1 MKKISWLIILT
12 LVISLVLP
20 GLGSE
25 GGLALAAD
33 TLRVAKFIATQGD
46 VKVLRAGGEKPFPA
60 FKGMGLTQGDTVVTG
75 KDGQATLEVAE
86 DKEMKIAKNTRLM
99 ISELVQS
106 LQDNADKTSFYL
118 KAGQVYTNVKKT
130 LAPGAKYEIRTPTAV
145 MGVRG
150 TQFFVNLSNGLAQVV
165 TLEGQVTVTIS
176 QQVTGD
182 DGTVTTQN
190 VEIQV
195 QPNQIFVQSGSETGP
210 TQYNLETITS
220 NDNLSL
226 FVLETLQEINEQQP
240 GLIDAQLLEDL
251 AEQIEEARQEEEQE
265 LQEYEQE
272 QQDEDNQ
279 DNEGSGSD
287 NSSGDGGGNDDED
300 ESVEITIALMEDLNL
315 DIDEDA
321 SVEIISNPDDV
332 ELSVSVG
339 DEAIAEAYIDQHSVY
354 VIGRAA
360 GETEVT
366 VTASKSGYLEGTQS
380 FTVTVSQGDSE
391 EDITIESIDDL
402 SLAVGDED
410 TVEIYTDPEDADLAV
425 EVENESIAEANLDG
439 GTIYISGLSA
449 GSTTITVTAEK
460 EGYSPGEESFTVTV
474 SQGVSGLEIQSQA
487 LAAGETHSLV
497 VEDGYVY
504 YSGYDGVNTTSLG
517 LSIVPGLTD
526 VVAVSANKD
535 YSLAL
540 NEDGEVWAWGENG
553 IGQLGNGSNYI
564 DSLDPTQVYGLSD
577 IVAVSAGEC
586 HALALK
592 NDGTVWAWG
601 DNSDKKLGIDSEE
614 SKTYIPQKVK
624 NEDGSYL
631 SGIVAIG
638 AGYAHSLALKEDGT
652 VWAWGDNNSVQ
663 LGQGA
668 EGNDEEAYPVQV
680 KDTSGTGYLTD
691 VTAIA
696 AGPMHNLALD
706 DGKVWAW
713 GYNNYGQLGI
723 GEEPNIGLPEEVV
736 IMENEPLT
744 GITKIAAGGNWAGHS
759 LALDSS
765 GRAYSWGNGDYGQ
778 LGLGYYYER
787 KTTPVQVP
795 GLASVTS
802 IAAGGEYGTSLFL
815 EADGTVK
822 ACGFNDCGELGDG
835 TQSER
840 ISVVTMIQFISP
852 TTPPQLEDII
862 IHNYATGADNVRVF
876 DHIGGGLYKAYNASE
891 DGDLIGQEYGIDDDY
906 VYINIDDGFESSLS
920 NVYITATD
928 IDMEKPESSRTA
940 VEIPLPKLQENIDF
954 AVDISENGLGRISFD
969 VSETQASALAASLGE
984 ENLVIRAFVG
994 KEENSTIETLPALD
1008 DSNVDIIVI
1017 EPGQPEGIGRK
1028 PGQYPYAVAVYDEA
1042 ENVLAQYLNDNA
1054 TAVIA
1059 FESIDP
1065 DEVFNS
1071 VEFTES
1077 FTLTLK
1083 AEESTEFDAGIDTGD
1098 FTLEGAFDPSLSVIA
1113 LEYCGSKEIMILIS
1127 GSQTATG
1134 EGIIKIS
1141 QEALNEGEDNSE
1153 ADLYATVQIME
1164 AY

>member
-20 GLGSE
+20 GLGPE

-33 TLRVAKFIATQGD
+33 TLRVAKFIVTQGD

-86 DKEMKIAKNTRLM
+86 DKEMKIAANTRLM

-106 LQDNADKTSFYL
+106 LQDNADQTSFYL

-165 TLEGQVTVTIS
+165 TLEGQVTITIS

-195 QPNQIFVQSGSETGP
+195 QPNQVFVQSGSETGP
-210 TQYNLETITS
+210 TQYNLETLTS

-251 AEQIEEARQEEEQE
+251 AEQIEKARQEEEQE

-279 DNEGSGSD
+279 DDGSG
-287 NSSGDGGGNDDED
+287 DDTG
-300 ESVEITIALMEDLNL
+300 SITIASIDDLSLVYGEETALEISVNPA
-315 DIDEDA
+315 DA
-321 SVEIISNPDDV
+321 R
-332 ELSVSVG
+332 LSVSVG
-339 DEAIAEAYIDQHSVY
+339 NEDIAEALLEGTTL
-354 VIGRAA
+354 VITA
-360 GETEVT
+360 GERLGVT
-366 VTASKSGYLEGTQS
+366 NITITASKRGYQEETK
-380 FTVTVSQGDSE
+380 FFRVMVSAGNNE
-391 EDITIESIDDL
+391 EEITIESIDDL

-410 TVEIYTDPEDADLAV
+410 TVEICTDPEDAELSV
-425 EVENESIAEANLDG
+425 EVENESIAEATLDG
-439 GTIYISGLSA
+439 GTIYISALSA

-474 SQGVSGLEIQSQA
+474 SQGAGTEPDGPNRVNPD
-487 LAAGETHSLV
+487 LAYDPVNNRYLM
-497 VEDGYVY
+497 VY
-504 YSGYDGVNTTSLG
+504 EKEL
-517 LSIVPGLTD
+517 
-526 VVAVSANKD
+526 AEANPK
-535 YSLAL
+535 
-540 NEDGEVWAWGENG
+540 
-553 IGQLGNGSNYI
+553 I
-564 DSLDPTQVYGLSD
+564 YGRF
-577 IVAVSAGEC
+577 ISAG
-586 HALALK
+586 
-592 NDGTVWAWG
+592 GV
-601 DNSDKKLGIDSEE
+601 
-614 SKTYIPQKVK
+614 
-624 NEDGSYL
+624 
-631 SGIVAIG
+631 
-638 AGYAHSLALKEDGT
+638 
-652 VWAWGDNNSVQ
+652 
-663 LGQGA
+663 QGA
-668 EGNDEEAYPVQV
+668 EFAISEGTHYCTEPDVVYNSFSEDFLVAWADMRSDEKWQIYAQILDYEGEPYGDTDNFAVCPVSEYSQDQPAV
-680 KDTSGTGYLTD
+680 AVNTSTGDYLI
-691 VTAIA
+691 AWREGA
-696 AGPMHNLALD
+696 AGDLQSEI
-706 DGKVWAW
+706 
-713 GYNNYGQLGI
+713 YGQLLNQEGVQS
-723 GEEPNIGLPEEVV
+723 GEKQTLVSMDWSQYDPVLAYSASGNKYLLAFVDSNDVLGLMIESDGTSAAEPFTISTVTTRSQFKPDVAADDDNERFLVVWQDNRDPSWESDIYGRFISDAGSLGTEIVV
-736 IMENEPLT
+736 IDDDVEDEDD
-744 GITKIAAGGNWAGHS
+744 H
-759 LALDSS
+759 
-765 GRAYSWGNGDYGQ
+765 YSQ
-778 LGLGYYYER
+778 
-787 KTTPVQVP
+787 TSP
-795 GLASVTS
+795 S
-802 IAAGGEYGTSLFL
+802 IAISSVEGSVIYLVAWEDHQVADQTHIYAQLVTAEGTKEGSAFKINTTGENL
-815 EADGTVK
+815 EKVKVVYNSCDNNYLVAYEDQDESPACIDYIVVDGP
-822 ACGFNDCGELGDG
+822 D
-835 TQSER
+835 
-840 ISVVTMIQFISP
+840 ISP

-969 VSETQASALAASLGE
+969 VSETQAAALSASLGE

-994 KEENSTIETLPALD
+994 KEENSTVETLPALD

-1017 EPGQPEGIGRK
+1017 EPGHPEGIGRK
-1028 PGQYPYAVAVYDEA
+1028 PGQYPYAVAVYDEDD
-1042 ENVLAQYLNDNA
+1042 NVLAIYLSGSETA
-1054 TAVIA
+1054 TTA
-1059 FESIDP
+1059 FDSIEP
-1065 DEVFNS
+1065 DEVLIS
-1071 VEFTES
+1071 DEFTES

-1083 AEESTEFDAGIDTGD
+1083 DEESTEFDAGIDTGD
-1098 FTLEGAFDPSLSVIA
+1098 FTLEGAFDPSVSVIA

-1134 EGIIKIS
+1134 EGIIRIS

-1153 ADLYATVQIME
+1153 ADIYATVQIME